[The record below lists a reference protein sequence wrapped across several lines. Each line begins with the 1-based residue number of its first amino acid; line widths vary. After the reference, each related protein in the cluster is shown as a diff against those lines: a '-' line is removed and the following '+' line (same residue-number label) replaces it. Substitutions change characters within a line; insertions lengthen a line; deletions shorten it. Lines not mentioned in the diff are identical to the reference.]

1 MAATTLTYY
10 KGFTLS
16 EAQEQLALWKEC
28 AKELATGQAK
38 RYRIGTREFEAI
50 DLEEVYAM
58 IQRFAE
64 IVSALDGT
72 SRSRRVQVVV
82 PRF

>member
-1 MAATTLTYY
+1 MISISTNN
-10 KGFTLS
+10 
-16 EAQEQLALWKEC
+16 LA
-28 AKELATGQAK
+28 
-38 RYRIGTREFEAI
+38 YRIGTREFEAI
-50 DLEEVYAM
+50 DLDEVYAM

-64 IVSALDGT
+64 IVSVLDGT